1 MSLEEN
7 IDQIKEIVKE
17 FFKKTSFD
25 LEVYFLPVENNTLS
39 IEIKTS
45 EPQILIGEGGQ
56 TLANTQHIIKA
67 ILRKK
72 IDSIF
77 YLNIDINDYKKNKLE
92 YLKELAREAAEE
104 VVFNKKAKELDPMRS
119 FERRIIHMELA
130 QRKDIVTE
138 SIGNEPERRII
149 IKPAEPS
156 IY

>member
-17 FFKKTSFD
+17 FFKKTSFN

-39 IEIKTS
+39 IEIKTN

-56 TLANTQHIIKA
+56 TLANMQHILKA

-104 VVFNKKAKELDPMRS
+104 VVLNKKVKELDPMRS
-119 FERRIIHMELA
+119 FERRIVHMELA
-130 QRKDIVTE
+130 QRKDILTE

-149 IKPAEPS
+149 IKPVESS